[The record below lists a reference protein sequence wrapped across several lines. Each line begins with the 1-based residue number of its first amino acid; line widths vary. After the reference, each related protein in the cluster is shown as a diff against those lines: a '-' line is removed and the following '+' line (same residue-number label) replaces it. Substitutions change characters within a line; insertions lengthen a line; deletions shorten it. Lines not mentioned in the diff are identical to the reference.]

1 VQLNDPADAQQ
12 RGRQWL
18 RPGPVACAERTGVA
32 PHHEIVLQRFAET
45 QDGQVA
51 SAAAGTGLLAQ
62 APQDAAEVAA
72 AVAL

>member
-1 VQLNDPADAQQ
+1 M
-12 RGRQWL
+12 

-51 SAAAGTGLLAQ
+51 SAAAGASLLAELS
-62 APQDAAEVAA
+62 QDAVEVAA
-72 AVAL
+72 AIAL